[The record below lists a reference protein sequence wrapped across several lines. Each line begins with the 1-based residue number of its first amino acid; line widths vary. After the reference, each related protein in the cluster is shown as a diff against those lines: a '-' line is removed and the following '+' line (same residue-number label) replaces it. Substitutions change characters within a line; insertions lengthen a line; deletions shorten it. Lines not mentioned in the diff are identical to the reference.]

1 LFLRR
6 KLRRVTDYFAFFD
19 QPRRP
24 WIDLEKLE
32 EKYRELAR
40 STHPD
45 QSAQPSND
53 FAQVNEGYRL
63 LRDPKS
69 RLQHLLALEGHPPS
83 ASTAEIPADLSD
95 LFMKI
100 APALAR
106 NDEEEI
112 RRVQKDLNDHSDD
125 AVERLRQ
132 LDRAWDNEVALSF
145 SGTENLYIRFAFL
158 QRWRGLLD
166 ERSLANSFTSR

>member
-1 LFLRR
+1 
-6 KLRRVTDYFAFFD
+6 VTDYFAFFH

-69 RLQHLLALEGHPPS
+69 RLQHLLELEGKLPRDS
-83 ASTAEIPADLSD
+83 AEVPAALAD
-95 LFMKI
+95 LFMRI
-100 APALAR
+100 APILR
-106 NDEEEI
+106 GDDTNEMTILVEE
-112 RRVQKDLNDHSDD
+112 LNELHQE
-125 AVERLRQ
+125 AINRLRQ
-132 LDRAWDNEVALSF
+132 LDKVWTNKAETNEREAK
-145 SGTENLYIRFAFL
+145 NLYRRFSFL
-158 QRWRGLLD
+158 TRWKNLL
-166 ERSLANSFTSR
+166 EEHRFNASN